1 LIPLMMAQ
9 LLLPFTGNLQRS
21 AFASWLDQN
30 LVDDPNATT
39 AGMALEED
47 LRAQIRELSHEAKDL
62 STLIRE
68 ASILVADHSDRFRI
82 PLHHDFSSGNWALGD
97 AGAGSQAGDRA
108 GEPVDDL
115 AGGEAGDWEG
125 EPVVDPP
132 GDQASSK
139 SSPEMLLLHQWNWF
153 SHQKNSVKGVMP
165 ELFKPLATWMPAWSG
180 FDRAGLKGDSFG
192 RAMTMFIA
200 GESPSF
206 ESFWLQPFLS
216 GVSIHAP

>member
-1 LIPLMMAQ
+1 M
-9 LLLPFTGNLQRS
+9 
-21 AFASWLDQN
+21 
-30 LVDDPNATT
+30 DDPNATT

-82 PLHHDFSSGNWALGD
+82 PLHHGISSGSWATGD
-97 AGAGSQAGDRA
+97 VGAGGQQGDWA
-108 GEPVDDL
+108 GEPVDHQ
-115 AGGEAGDWEG
+115 A
-125 EPVVDPP
+125 

-192 RAMTMFIA
+192 RTLTMFLA
-200 GESPSF
+200 GGSPSF

>member
-1 LIPLMMAQ
+1 MAQ

-68 ASILVADHSDRFRI
+68 ASVLVADHSDRFRI
-82 PLHHDFSSGNWALGD
+82 PLHHDFSSGNWAVGGLGE
-97 AGAGSQAGDRA
+97 GSQAGDRA

-115 AGGEAGDWEG
+115 AGG
-125 EPVVDPP
+125 
-132 GDQASSK
+132 QASSK

-180 FDRAGLKGDSFG
+180 FDRAGLKSDSFG
-192 RAMTMFIA
+192 RTMTMFLA
-200 GESPSF
+200 GGSPSF

>member
-1 LIPLMMAQ
+1 MMAQ

-39 AGMALEED
+39 AGMALKED

-68 ASILVADHSDRFRI
+68 ASVLVADHSDRFRI
-82 PLHHDFSSGNWALGD
+82 PLHHGMNSGNWAIGD
-97 AGAGSQAGDRA
+97 LGAGSQAGDRA

-115 AGGEAGDWEG
+115 A
-125 EPVVDPP
+125 

-192 RAMTMFIA
+192 RTMTMFLA
-200 GESPSF
+200 GGSPSF

>member
-1 LIPLMMAQ
+1 MMAQ

-68 ASILVADHSDRFRI
+68 ASVLVADHSDRFRI
-82 PLHHDFSSGNWALGD
+82 PLHHDFSSGNWAVGGL
-97 AGAGSQAGDRA
+97 GAGSQAGDRA

-115 AGGEAGDWEG
+115 A
-125 EPVVDPP
+125 

-192 RAMTMFIA
+192 RTMTMFIA
-200 GESPSF
+200 GGSPSF

>member
-1 LIPLMMAQ
+1 MMAQ

-68 ASILVADHSDRFRI
+68 ASVLVADHSDRFRI

-115 AGGEAGDWEG
+115 AGG
-125 EPVVDPP
+125 
-132 GDQASSK
+132 QASSK

-192 RAMTMFIA
+192 RTMTMFIA